1 MHIYFKEFR
10 YDPEKQTLYQVN
22 ELIPLKKNQA
32 ALLDFLLS
40 DPDSIHS
47 KDDILNAVWKNQV
60 VSEQVVF
67 QTISQLRSIIG
78 HESIKTFARKGYK
91 WTISV
96 SKEGVIKEQSETE
109 KQLGSSRENDTH
121 SFFLSSKLL
130 VSLVFVSIFL
140 LITFFFLLLDGK
152 PYNEKIYVL
161 SNETK
166 ESPNPV
172 RQTVSVLNKLP
183 KFEINHLSNNVS
195 VTQAFTS
202 PSLAYR
208 KSNIPAE
215 AWLMWGEVYEA
226 EERAILHYGL
236 SGEFNGWQGYIE
248 ADSVELLAS
257 QLSARFSQLA
267 ELGLFSMHKRVFSLP
282 ELRSQLEIRPTDP
295 DLLLLVAK
303 YHESTNQFDVAL
315 SYLQRLIKVDS
326 IKRWSPYRAIA
337 FWKIGRI
344 YKMRGQHV
352 QAHHSLEA
360 MSDVL
365 EYSPVG
371 PLHFQ
376 YVKTKAWLA
385 YSETEHQDMYQALDE
400 GFQYFDSE
408 NVNQPLLKFKLH
420 VLSSILA
427 LKVSDHEK
435 KYFHLSQAQ
444 ALMLKHQLD
453 ESNLAAVYYHLALFS
468 QHTNQM
474 SNSRP
479 LHNEHVAYLERI
491 LLLPRTLDNF
501 WIHDEAMEL
510 LINHYKEEE
519 NYASAYSILSNKAQT
534 PKRLYLKAELLMAQ
548 HNKVEAIALFEQ
560 AFEKANIDYDK
571 RTAIESA
578 VKLYHLYND
587 DLKKQSV
594 YIAYLETNA
603 KSDWLR
609 SKLALV
615 DNLSEQKTITK
626 PEQ

>member
-1 MHIYFKEFR
+1 MHFYFKDFR
-10 YDPEKQTLYQVN
+10 YDVEKQALYQVN

-32 ALLDFLLS
+32 ALLEFLLS

-78 HESIKTFARKGYK
+78 HDSIKTFARKGYK
-91 WTISV
+91 WTIV
-96 SKEGVIKEQSETE
+96 VLKEATIKEQRKAESQQVT
-109 KQLGSSRENDTH
+109 SRENGTRNL
-121 SFFLSSKLL
+121 FLSSKLSL
-130 VSLVFVSIFL
+130 ALVFVSIL
-140 LITFFFLLLDGK
+140 SLITFVFLSLDGNHK
-152 PYNEKIYVL
+152 NVNLYVL
-161 SNETK
+161 TDEMRV
-166 ESPNPV
+166 SPNGV
-172 RQTVSVLNKLP
+172 RKTVSALKNLP
-183 KFEINHLSNNVS
+183 QFEISHLPSSVS
-195 VTQAFTS
+195 VTQAFAS
-202 PSLAYR
+202 PRLAYR

-226 EERAILHYGL
+226 EQSTILHYGL
-236 SGEFNGWQGYIE
+236 SGEFDSWQGYIE
-248 ADSVELLAS
+248 ADSVELLTS
-257 QLSARFSQLA
+257 QLSVRFSQLA
-267 ELGLFSMHKRVFSLP
+267 ELGLFSMRKRALSLP
-282 ELRSQLEIRPTDP
+282 ELRNQLEVRPMDP

-326 IKRWSPYRAIA
+326 IKQRSPYRAIA

-344 YKMRGQHV
+344 YKMRGQHEL
-352 QAHHSLEA
+352 AHHSLEA

-365 EYSPVG
+365 EQSPVG

-385 YSETEHQDMYQALDE
+385 YSETETQDMYQALDE
-400 GFQYFDSE
+400 GFQYFHSE

-468 QHTNQM
+468 QHSNQQ
-474 SNSRP
+474 SKSKSP
-479 LHNEHVAYLERI
+479 HNEHVAYLERI

-548 HNKVEAIALFEQ
+548 HKKNEAIALFEQ

-578 VKLYHLYND
+578 VKLYHLYSD
-587 DLKKQSV
+587 DIKKRSI

-609 SKLALV
+609 GKLALV
-615 DNLSEQKTITK
+615 DSQSE
-626 PEQ
+626 

>member
-1 MHIYFKEFR
+1 MHFYFKEFR
-10 YDPEKQTLYQVN
+10 YDIEKQTLYQVN

-32 ALLDFLLS
+32 ALLEFLLS

-78 HESIKTFARKGYK
+78 HDSIKTFARKGYK
-91 WTISV
+91 WMVSV
-96 SKEGVIKEQSETE
+96 SKETFIKEQSQTE
-109 KQLGSSRENDTH
+109 SQPVISGENGTH
-121 SFFLSSKLL
+121 NLFLSPKLL
-130 VSLVFVSIFL
+130 LALVFVLILS
-140 LITFFFLLLDGK
+140 LITFVFLPLDG
-152 PYNEKIYVL
+152 NAENVNLYVL
-161 SNETK
+161 TDEMR
-166 ESPNPV
+166 ESPNGV
-172 RQTVSVLNKLP
+172 RQTVSALKKLP
-183 KFEINHLSNNVS
+183 QFELSHLPSSVS
-195 VTQAFTS
+195 VTQAFAS
-202 PSLAYR
+202 PRLAYR

-226 EERAILHYGL
+226 EQSAILHYGL
-236 SGEFNGWQGYIE
+236 SGEFDSWQGYIE
-248 ADSVELLAS
+248 ADSVELLTS

-267 ELGLFSMHKRVFSLP
+267 ELGLFSMSKRVLSLP
-282 ELRSQLEIRPTDP
+282 ELRSQLEIRPMDP

-315 SYLQRLIKVDS
+315 SYLQRLNKVDS
-326 IKRWSPYRAIA
+326 IKQWSPYRAIA

-344 YKMRGQHV
+344 YKMRGQHAL
-352 QAHHSLEA
+352 AHQSLEA

-365 EYSPVG
+365 EQSPVG

-385 YSETEHQDMYQALDE
+385 YSETEHQAMYQALDE

-468 QHTNQM
+468 QHTNQV
-474 SNSRP
+474 SKSKS

-519 NYASAYSILSNKAQT
+519 NYAAAYSILSNKAQT

-548 HNKVEAIALFEQ
+548 YKKVEAIAHFEQ
-560 AFEKANIDYDK
+560 AFEKANIEYDK

-578 VKLYHLYND
+578 VKLYHLYTD
-587 DLKKQSV
+587 DLKKQSI

-609 SKLALV
+609 GKLALV
-615 DNLSEQKTITK
+615 DSQSD
-626 PEQ
+626 